1 MFFSTNAKV
10 FYKKDDS
17 YCVKIV
23 ECIDIHDDSIFV
35 MAEDSDEKNHKL
47 VSLPRNSEPILKQLL
62 INKVDVSIV
71 DSDKT
76 ENAIYSGDILEI
88 SRGKMKNLY
97 EAVMI
102 NGEVKGREV
111 KTLMVVD
118 LEKIINNEKF
128 TVQLTNTHR
137 DSNGFIVYFER

>member
-76 ENAIYSGDILEI
+76 EN
-88 SRGKMKNLY
+88 GKQLFEWSMTTYQGTNH
-97 EAVMI
+97 
-102 NGEVKGREV
+102 
-111 KTLMVVD
+111 
-118 LEKIINNEKF
+118 NEKH
-128 TVQLTNTHR
+128 TKGIQILWV
-137 DSNGFIVYFER
+137 IYFWRR